1 VTISVIIPTVSRPR
15 LLAQLLDSLREQIFD
30 GSFEVIVIDDAIDKR
45 RPPELDGLSFR
56 TGQCECRVVQGEGKG
71 PARARNLGV
80 EHAKGTYLLFL
91 DDDVRVDR
99 RYVGRVVQELQVRPE
114 YAVSGMQTAIDRRN
128 CFSLAAEWL
137 LTVFSEGE
145 SMPAPMSKFA
155 PSNGLALRRSDFQ
168 KCGGFDPGFPL
179 AAGEDREFSTRW
191 IAAGFHI
198 IVLREAAVEHHFPQ
212 SFLALMKQQWRYGRG
227 TFHYQTRVPP
237 SQAPRIRRMSFYLQV
252 VVKPLRQYGFP
263 RGALIGMLCGLSQGM
278 IACGYLRERIWP
290 AVQGPAGW
298 NDGRA

>member
-1 VTISVIIPTVSRPR
+1 VTISVIIPTVSRPG

-30 GSFEVIVIDDAIDKR
+30 GSFEIVVIDDVIEER
-45 RPPELDGLSFR
+45 RGAELDGLSFR
-56 TGQCECRVVQGEGKG
+56 TGQCECRVVRGEGKG

-80 EHAKGTYLLFL
+80 AQAKGTYLLFL
-91 DDDVRVDR
+91 DDDVRLDR
-99 RYVGRVVQELQVRPE
+99 RYMARVFQELSTRPNH
-114 YAVSGMQTAIDRRN
+114 AVSGMQTAVDRRN

-145 SMPAPMSKFA
+145 SMAVPMSKFA

-198 IVLREAAVEHHFPQ
+198 IVLKEAAVEHHFPR
-212 SFLALMKQQWRYGRG
+212 SFVALMKQQWRYGRG
-227 TFHYQTRVPP
+227 TFHYETRVHP
-237 SQAPRIRRMSFYLQV
+237 SHAPRIRRMRYYSQMIA
-252 VVKPLRQYGFP
+252 KPLRQYGFR
-263 RGALIGMLCGLSQGM
+263 RGALIGMLCGLSQAM
-278 IACGYLRERIWP
+278 IACGYLRERIWSS
-290 AVQGPAGW
+290 AGKSS
-298 NDGRA
+298 GVE